1 MASVGTVT
9 FDIAAESAKLR
20 SELDKVKKELGGMK
34 GAVAS
39 VNNTLKMAGGL
50 VAGAFSIGA
59 IAGFIGRVNSAAD
72 ALNDL
77 SGKLG
82 ASAANLATIQLAA
95 QQSGGSVEGVTTAI
109 QAMSNK
115 IGEAVNGNKQ
125 AIASFEKLG
134 LSAEKLAA
142 MRPDEAFQAIITATS
157 QVENGFQRASVA
169 QDVFGKGARDIQ
181 GLLNEGT
188 AAIDG
193 ARSALEKHGAALTDL
208 DIARIGV
215 MNDELGAQQTIIG
228 NLATK
233 MLASFSPAVSVATE
247 AMGELIQSVGGTTN
261 AGRVM
266 GIVFVGAVKAI
277 QSAASLIMAAF
288 EAVRSVVSAVLAVI
302 VAGVKSL
309 ISGFAWVA
317 DKLGLDVA
325 NKLYAARDAMQGIE
339 ESLVGISRASQD
351 NAVAAAG
358 AAGRAALDIL
368 NSATIFDQASARMEA
383 RAAAAAATVQGAVNP
398 AMATAAGGAA
408 GAAAPGRT
416 GGGMGIGAG
425 DASVLGAGD
434 INEQMKAASAQA
446 QQELANIQFEGMN
459 LRLSMWDQE
468 RLGILSILEQGS
480 TDYMTVQQITEQGFV
495 ASLANILTMTG
506 AHNKKMAKV
515 QQGIALAQAIW
526 STARGVANAL
536 GSVPF
541 PGNIAAAAL
550 VAAQGMMQIAAIKK
564 AKYSESGASGSYGG
578 MGGGGGGGFG
588 RESNLPDTM
597 PANDQQQARGQA
609 QVVINGNIFSSRETT
624 QYLID
629 EISKAVTERDVVLI
643 GRNSRQAQEL
653 MG

>member
-50 VAGAFSIGA
+50 VAGAFSVGA

-125 AIASFEKLG
+125 AIASFDKLG

-142 MRPDEAFQAIITATS
+142 MRPDEAFQAIVGATS
-157 QVENGFQRASVA
+157 QVENGFQRATVA

-193 ARSALEKHGAALTDL
+193 ARAALEKHGAALTDL

-233 MLASFSPAVSVATE
+233 TLASFAPAVSVAVD
-247 AMGELIQSVGGTTN
+247 AMAELLQSVGGTTN

-277 QSAASLIMAAF
+277 QSAANLIMAAF

-309 ISGFAWVA
+309 IGGFAWVA

-368 NSATIFDQASARMEA
+368 NSASIFDEASARMEA
-383 RAAAAAATVQGAVNP
+383 RAAAAAATVQGAMNP
-398 AMATAAGGAA
+398 AMADAAGGAA
-408 GAAAPGRT
+408 GKAATGRA
-416 GGGMGIGAG
+416 GGRGIGAG
-425 DASVLGAGD
+425 DTSVLGAGD

-480 TDYMTVQQITEQGFV
+480 TDYLTVQQITEQGFV

-578 MGGGGGGGFG
+578 MSGGGGGAFG

-597 PANDQQQARGQA
+597 PANEQQQARGQA

-643 GRNSRQAQEL
+643 GKNSRQAQEL